1 MTSKFEQLVNQ
12 YLTESGL
19 PPLSNINKPTGTS
32 TTPSTSGTSTTP
44 STSSI
49 DSAIDNDPNVVNAK
63 KKAADAIA
71 LELKKKQNTITN
83 PA

>member
-32 TTPSTSGTSTTP
+32 TTPSTSSTTP

-63 KKAADAIA
+63 KKAADAVA

>member
-32 TTPSTSGTSTTP
+32 TTPP
-44 STSSI
+44 TSSI
-49 DSAIDNDPNVVNAK
+49 DSAIDNDPNVVKAK
-63 KKAADAIA
+63 KKAADAVA

>member
-32 TTPSTSGTSTTP
+32 TTPP
-44 STSSI
+44 TSSI
-49 DSAIDNDPNVVNAK
+49 DSVIDNDPNVVNAK
-63 KKAADAIA
+63 KKAADAVA

>member
-19 PPLSNINKPTGTS
+19 PPLSNINKPTGD
-32 TTPSTSGTSTTP
+32 TSTTP

-63 KKAADAIA
+63 KKAADAVA

>member
-1 MTSKFEQLVNQ
+1 MTSKFEQLVNH

-32 TTPSTSGTSTTP
+32 TTPSTS
-44 STSSI
+44 SI
-49 DSAIDNDPNVVNAK
+49 DSAIDNDPNVVKAK
-63 KKAADAIA
+63 KKAADAVA
-71 LELKKKQNTITN
+71 LELKKKQDTITN

>member
-1 MTSKFEQLVNQ
+1 MTSKFEQLVNH

-32 TTPSTSGTSTTP
+32 TTPSTS
-44 STSSI
+44 SI
-49 DSAIDNDPNVVNAK
+49 DIDSVIDNDPNVVNAK
-63 KKAADAIA
+63 KKAADAVA

>member
-32 TTPSTSGTSTTP
+32 TTGTSTTP

-49 DSAIDNDPNVVNAK
+49 DSAIDNDPNVINAK
-63 KKAADAIA
+63 KKAADAVA

>member
-32 TTPSTSGTSTTP
+32 TTPSTS
-44 STSSI
+44 SI
-49 DSAIDNDPNVVNAK
+49 DNAIDNDPNVVNAK
-63 KKAADAIA
+63 KKAADAVA

>member
-1 MTSKFEQLVNQ
+1 MTSKFEQLVNH

-19 PPLSNINKPTGTS
+19 PPLSNVNKPTNTS
-32 TTPSTSGTSTTP
+32 TTPSV
-44 STSSI
+44 SSI
-49 DSAIDNDPNVVNAK
+49 DNAIDNDPNVVNAK
-63 KKAADAIA
+63 KKAADAVA

>member
-32 TTPSTSGTSTTP
+32 TTPSTS
-44 STSSI
+44 SI

-63 KKAADAIA
+63 KKAADAVA

>member
-32 TTPSTSGTSTTP
+32 TGTSTTP

-63 KKAADAIA
+63 KKAADAVA

>member
-19 PPLSNINKPTGTS
+19 PPLSNINKPT
-32 TTPSTSGTSTTP
+32 GTSTTP

>member
-32 TTPSTSGTSTTP
+32 TTPSTS
-44 STSSI
+44 SI
-49 DSAIDNDPNVVNAK
+49 DSAIDNDPNVINAK
-63 KKAADAIA
+63 KKAADAVA